1 MLDIHIGA
9 TDKAPSFPWDTVNAL
24 GPHLLWVGFLL
35 WVLLWIGRKRV
46 VELLSRVQKFNLAGV
61 EIEFRNTLEQAVES
75 RQQTVPAVDLGH
87 ASRRLA
93 RSVELM
99 RDARILWVD
108 DEPENNRPEVS
119 LFQDAGA
126 RVDIATT
133 SEAALGALRRKSYDV
148 IISDIAR
155 GDEADAGLI
164 LAGQLASDARSPPL
178 IFYVDNVQK
187 PVPPAAFGI
196 TRRPDELLHLVLDV
210 LARSRS

>member
-1 MLDIHIGA
+1 MLDIHVGEA
-9 TDKAPSFPWDTVNAL
+9 DKAPSFPWDTVNAL

-35 WVLLWIGRKRV
+35 WVLIWIGKNRL

-61 EIEFRNTLEQAVES
+61 EIEFRNTLEQAAES

-108 DEPENNRPEVS
+108 DEPENNRLEVS
-119 LFQDAGA
+119 LFEEAGA

-133 SEAALGALRRKSYDV
+133 SEAALGALQRTRYDV
-148 IISDIAR
+148 ILSDIAR
-155 GDEADAGLI
+155 GDEGDAGLV
-164 LAGQLASDARSPPL
+164 LAGRLASDGRSPPL